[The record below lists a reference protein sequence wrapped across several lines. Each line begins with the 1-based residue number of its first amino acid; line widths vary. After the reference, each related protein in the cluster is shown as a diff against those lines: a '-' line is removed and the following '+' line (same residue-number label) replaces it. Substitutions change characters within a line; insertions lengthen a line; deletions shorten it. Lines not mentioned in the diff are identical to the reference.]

1 LRDIFYLK
9 GEKIMTEK
17 RVWLFKEGN
26 ADMRNLLGG
35 KGANLAEMTNLGLP
49 VPPGLT
55 ITTETCMAY
64 INNGNKM
71 PDGLMEEVKF
81 ALKTVEEQAGK
92 KFGDKTNPLLVSVRS
107 GARVSMPGMM
117 ETILNLG
124 LNDET
129 VEAMV
134 KLTNNPRFCY
144 DSYRR
149 FLTMFGSVA
158 WEMDRQKYFES
169 EVEKVKAREGVK
181 SDTEVSAEGWKSLIP
196 IYKNVIK
203 EVTGREFP
211 QDPFVQLQEAIEAVF
226 RSWNI
231 PRAVAYRNMNKIDHN
246 FGTAVNVQTMVFG
259 NMGDDCATGVS
270 FTRNPATG
278 ENKFYGEYLTN
289 AQGEDVVAGIR
300 TPKPIAELET
310 EMPELYKQYV
320 DIAKKLELGYKDVQ
334 DMEFTIERGKLWI
347 LQTRNGKRTAAAA
360 VKIAVDMCEEG
371 IITKE
376 RAIQLVDPYSVS
388 QILLPCFDSK
398 AMEEAHKIAQGVN
411 ASPGA
416 AVGKIVFDTEEAA
429 QRGEAGEKVILVRVE
444 TCPDDIHGMAV
455 SQGVLTLRG
464 GATSHAAVVAKGM
477 GKPCVSGCED
487 MKIDLANETLTG
499 FDGKVYHKNDVIS
512 LDGGKGIVMEG
523 AVKLVEAR
531 IDDNWNK
538 FFSWVDEIKQL
549 KVEANADT
557 PKDIENAIKF
567 GAEGVGLCRTE
578 HMFMDPDRL
587 PWVQKMIIAGTPE
600 ARKEALDK
608 LLPMQYS
615 DFYAMFKA
623 LGAHPLT
630 VRLLDPPL
638 HEFLPSKEDLIAEVA
653 TLKAQG
659 KDASEKEELLHVVEG
674 LSESNPMM
682 GLRGCRLGLT
692 YPEINEMQVRAI
704 FEACCDLKKEGVDV
718 KPWVM
723 IPLIGHVN
731 ELKVA
736 KDILVRVAK
745 QVMDEKGIE
754 VEYKFG
760 TMIEIPRAAL
770 TADEIAEYA
779 EFFSFGTNDLTQ
791 MTFGYSRDDAEG
803 KFLNRYVEQKILSSN
818 PFATLDQKGVG
829 QLIEMSMTKGKAV
842 NPSLVGGVCGE
853 HGGDPDSVKFCHRI
867 GLNYVSCSPF
877 RIPQARLAAAQ
888 AAVEDRKLALV

>member
-1 LRDIFYLK
+1 
-9 GEKIMTEK
+9 MANEK
-17 RVWLFKEGN
+17 RVWLFREGN

-35 KGANLAEMTNLGLP
+35 KGANLAEMTNAGLP

-55 ITTETCMAY
+55 ITTETCMDY

-71 PDGLMEEVKF
+71 PDGLMDEVRA
-81 ALKTVEEQAGK
+81 ALADVEKQTGK
-92 KFGDKTNPLLVSVRS
+92 KFGDTQNPLLVSVRS
-107 GARVSMPGMM
+107 GARLSMPGMM

-158 WEMDRQKYFES
+158 WDMDRQKYFES
-169 EVEKVKAREGVK
+169 EVEKVKEREGVK
-181 SDTEVSAEGWKSLIP
+181 EDTKISAEGWKSLIP
-196 IYKNVIK
+196 VYKNVIK
-203 EVTGREFP
+203 EVTGKEFP
-211 QDPFVQLQEAIEAVF
+211 QDPYVQLQEAIEAVF

-278 ENKFYGEYLTN
+278 ENSFYGEYLTN

-300 TPKPIAELET
+300 TPKPISELET
-310 EMPELYKQYV
+310 EMPDLYRQYV
-320 DIAKKLELGYKDVQ
+320 DIAKKLELRYKDVQ
-334 DMEFTIERGKLWI
+334 DMEFTIEKGKLWI

-360 VKIAVDMCEEG
+360 IRIAVEMEKEG

-376 RAIQLVDPYSVS
+376 RAVELVDPYSVN
-388 QILLPCFDSK
+388 QILLPCFDTK
-398 AMEEAHKIAQGVN
+398 ALEAAHKICTGVN

-429 QRGEAGEKVILVRVE
+429 QRGEAGEKVILVRIE

-487 MKIDLANETLTG
+487 LKIDLSNETLIG
-499 FDGKVYHKNDVIS
+499 SDGTVYHKNDVIS
-512 LDGGKGIVMEG
+512 LDGGRGVVMEG
-523 AVKLVEAR
+523 AVQLVEAK
-531 IDDNWNK
+531 IDDNWNT
-538 FFSWVDEIKQL
+538 FFSWVDEIRTM
-549 KVEANADT
+549 KVESNADT
-557 PKDIENAIKF
+557 PKDIENSLKF

-600 ARKEALDK
+600 ARKEALAK

-623 LGAHPLT
+623 LGDKPLT

-638 HEFLPSKEDLIAEVA
+638 HEFLPSKEELIKEVA
-653 TLKAQG
+653 TLKALN
-659 KDASEKEELLHVVEG
+659 KDAKEKEEMLHIVEG

-692 YPEINEMQVRAI
+692 YPEINVMQVRAI
-704 FEACCDLKKEGVDV
+704 FEACCDLKKEGIAV

-723 IPLIGHVN
+723 VPLIGHVN
-731 ELKVA
+731 ELKVV
-736 KDILVRVAK
+736 KEILVKTAK
-745 QVMDEKGIE
+745 EVMAEKGVD

-803 KFLNRYVEQKILSSN
+803 KFLNKYVEDKILPRN
-818 PFATLDQKGVG
+818 PFESLDTKGVG
-829 QLIEMSMTKGKAV
+829 QLIEMSMEKGKKV

-853 HGGDPDSVKFCHRI
+853 HGGDPDSVKFCHKI

-877 RIPQARLAAAQ
+877 RIPQAKLAAAQ
-888 AAVEDRKLALV
+888 AVIEAKK

>member
-1 LRDIFYLK
+1 
-9 GEKIMTEK
+9 MSEK
-17 RVWLFKEGN
+17 RVWLFREGN
-26 ADMRNLLGG
+26 ASMRNLLGG

-55 ITTETCMAY
+55 ITTETCMDY
-64 INNGNKM
+64 INHGNKM
-71 PDGLMEEVKF
+71 PEGLMEEVKT
-81 ALKTVEEQAGK
+81 ALKDIENQTGK
-92 KFGDKTNPLLVSVRS
+92 KFGDKENPLLVSVRS
-107 GARVSMPGMM
+107 GARLSMPGMM

-124 LNDET
+124 MNDET
-129 VEAMV
+129 VEAMI

-158 WEMDRQKYFES
+158 WEMDRQKYFEA
-169 EVEKVKAREGVK
+169 EVEKVKEREGVK
-181 SDTEVSAEGWKSLIP
+181 EDTKVSADGWKSLIP
-196 IYKNVIK
+196 IYKKVIK
-203 EVTGREFP
+203 EVTGKEFP
-211 QDPFVQLQEAIEAVF
+211 QDPYVQLKEAIEAVF

-300 TPKPIAELET
+300 TPKEISELAT

-320 DIAKKLELGYKDVQ
+320 DIAKKLENGYKDVQ
-334 DMEFTIERGKLWI
+334 DMEFTIEKGKLWI

-360 VKIAVDMCEEG
+360 VRIAVEMYEEG

-388 QILLPCFDSK
+388 QILLPCFDDNAVK
-398 AMEEAHKIAQGVN
+398 EAHKIAHGVN

-429 QRGEAGEKVILVRVE
+429 ERGAAGEKVILVRVE

-455 SQGVLTLRG
+455 AQGVLTLRG

-487 MKIDLANETLTG
+487 LRIDLNNETLTG
-499 FDGKVYHKNDVIS
+499 ADGTVYKKDDIIS
-512 LDGGKGIVMEG
+512 LDGGKGIVMAG
-523 AVKLVEAR
+523 AVKLVEAK
-531 IDDNWNK
+531 IDENWNK
-538 FFSWVDEIKQL
+538 FFSWVDEIKEM

-557 PKDIENAIKF
+557 PKDIENALKF

-600 ARKEALDK
+600 ARKEALAK

-623 LGAHPLT
+623 LGALPMT

-638 HEFLPSKEDLIAEVA
+638 HEFLPNKEDLIAEVA

-659 KDASEKEELLHVVEG
+659 KDAKEKEELLHVVEG

-704 FEACCDLKKEGVDV
+704 FEAACDCKKEGIDV

-736 KDILVRVAK
+736 KEILVRVADE
-745 QVMDEKGIE
+745 VMEEKGIK
-754 VEYKFG
+754 VDYKFG

-770 TADEIAEYA
+770 TADEVAEYA

-803 KFLNRYVEQKILSSN
+803 KFLNRYVEQKILPAN
-818 PFATLDQKGVG
+818 PFETLDTKGVG
-829 QLIEMSMTKGKAV
+829 QLVEMSMKKGKPV
-842 NPSLVGGVCGE
+842 NPNLLGGVCGE
-853 HGGDPDSVKFCHRI
+853 HGGDPDSVKFCSKI
-867 GLNYVSCSPF
+867 GLDYVSCSPF
-877 RIPQARLAAAQ
+877 RIPQAKLAAAQ
-888 AAVEDRKLALV
+888 AVVEGK

>member
-1 LRDIFYLK
+1 
-9 GEKIMTEK
+9 MTEK

-26 ADMRNLLGG
+26 ADMRALLGG

-55 ITTETCMAY
+55 ITTETCMDY
-64 INNGNKM
+64 INNGNRM
-71 PDGLMEEVKF
+71 PAGLMDEVKE
-81 ALKTVEEQAGK
+81 ALKTVEAQAGK
-92 KFGDKTNPLLVSVRS
+92 KFGDTTNPLLVSVRS

-169 EVEKVKAREGVK
+169 EVEKVKAREGVTE
-181 SDTEVSAEGWKSLIP
+181 DTQISAEGWKSLIP
-196 IYKNVIK
+196 VYKQKIK
-203 EVTGREFP
+203 EVTGKEFP

-259 NMGDDCATGVS
+259 NMGNDCATGVS

-278 ENKFYGEYLTN
+278 ENKFYGEYLVN

-300 TPKPIAELET
+300 TPKQISELET
-310 EMPELYKQYV
+310 DMPDIYEQYV
-320 DIAKKLELGYKDVQ
+320 NIAKQLERGYHDVQ
-334 DMEFTIERGKLWI
+334 DMEFTVERGKLWI
-347 LQTRNGKRTAAAA
+347 LQTRNGKRTAKAAI
-360 VKIAVDMCEEG
+360 KIAVDMYNEG

-376 RAIQLVDPYSVS
+376 EAIMQVDPYSVY
-388 QILLPCFDSK
+388 QVLLPCFNPDKVKHSHKVSK
-398 AMEEAHKIAQGVN
+398 GVN

-429 QRGEAGEKVILVRVE
+429 QRGEAGEKVILVRIE

-487 MKIDLANETLTG
+487 LKIDLANETITCA
-499 FDGKVYHKNDVIS
+499 DGTVFHKNDIIS
-512 LDGGKGIVMEG
+512 LDGGTGEVMEG
-523 AVKLVEAR
+523 AIELVEAG
-531 IDDNWNK
+531 IDADFETFFNWVN
-538 FFSWVDEIKQL
+538 EIKEL

-587 PWVQKMIIAGTPE
+587 PWVQKMIIAGTTE
-600 ARKEALDK
+600 ARKEALSH

-623 LGAHPLT
+623 LGDKPLT

-638 HEFLPSKEDLIAEVA
+638 HEFLPSKIELVEKVA
-653 TLKAQG
+653 TKKALGQ
-659 KDASEKEELLHVVEG
+659 DYAEDEKMLEIVEN

-704 FEACCDLKKEGVDV
+704 FEACCDLAKEGH
-718 KPWVM
+718 KIQPWIM
-723 IPLIGHVN
+723 IPLIGHIN
-731 ELKVA
+731 ELKTAKATLLAVA
-736 KDILVRVAK
+736 E
-745 QVMDEKGIE
+745 QVMNEKGIRID
-754 VEYKFG
+754 YKFG

-770 TADEIAEYA
+770 TAKEIATEA
-779 EFFSFGTNDLTQ
+779 EFFSYGTNDLTQ

-803 KFLNRYVEQKILSSN
+803 KFLKNYVDQKILPWN
-818 PFATLDQKGVG
+818 PFVTLDFNGVG
-829 QLIEMSMTKGKAV
+829 RLIEMSIDEGREV
-842 NPSLVGGVCGE
+842 NSQLVGGICGE
-853 HGGDPDSVKFCHRI
+853 HGGDPDSVKYAHKI
-867 GLNYVSCSPF
+867 GLNYVSCSPY
-877 RIPQARLAAAQ
+877 RVPQARLAAAQ
-888 AAVEDRKLALV
+888 AAILYKKECCCCCG